1 MAAYTP
7 GVLEEPRFKSRW
19 GLILS
24 VLGIAVGTG
33 NIWRFPRIA
42 AQNGGDGGAGAFLVA
57 WLVFLFVWSVPLII
71 AEYALGRA
79 ARKGVVGTFVHHGGR
94 KRAWMG
100 GFVALTATAIMFY
113 YSVVAGWCVHYLG
126 TSLLHD
132 LPTTTAASTKVWE
145 SFQGSGLP
153 VLFHGL
159 AMLASV
165 LVVRRGVTSI
175 EKLNR
180 VLVPTLLA
188 VVLFSMIRTL
198 LLPGSFDGI
207 AYLFTPQWS
216 QLGDANVWLEA
227 LTQNA
232 WDTGAGWGL
241 ILSYAAYMSARH
253 SVVKNALITG
263 LTNNVVSLI
272 AAITIFGTV
281 FSVLG
286 AEMSRPEILA
296 VMKDS
301 GPASTGLTFI
311 WMPQLFAR
319 MALGKPLSIL
329 FFLGLSFAALSSLLS
344 MVELAARTLV
354 DHGLERGRAVIITGF
369 VGFLLGLPSA
379 LNLDV
384 LGNQDFVWG
393 VALMISG
400 LFVALLARDA
410 GLEAMRERLAAR
422 DGEWDPGRAWV
433 FILKFA
439 VPALA
444 VLLLGW
450 WLYLSATA
458 YAPDTW
464 WDPFD
469 TYSVATCLLQWGVAI
484 AVLVAVGRKLA
495 APFGGGDDDA

>member
-1 MAAYTP
+1 M
-7 GVLEEPRFKSRW
+7 
-19 GLILS
+19 ILS

-42 AQNGGDGGAGAFLVA
+42 AQNGGDEGAGAFLVA

-71 AEYALGRA
+71 AEYALGRS
-79 ARKGVVGTFVHHGGR
+79 ARRGVVGTFVHHGGA

-126 TSLLHD
+126 ASILQD
-132 LPTTTAASTKVWE
+132 LPVTTQASTAVWE
-145 SFQGSGLP
+145 GFQDSGLP
-153 VLFHGL
+153 VLFHGI
-159 AMLASV
+159 AMFVAV
-165 LVVRRGVTSI
+165 VVVRRGVTSI
-175 EKLNR
+175 ERLNR
-180 VLVPTLLA
+180 ILVPTLL
-188 VVLFSMIRTL
+188 VVVVISMIRTL
-198 LLPGSFDGI
+198 LLPGSFEGI

-216 QLGDANVWLEA
+216 QLSNANVWLEA

-253 SVVKNALITG
+253 SVVKSALITG
-263 LTNNVVSLI
+263 VTNNVVSLI
-272 AAITIFGTV
+272 AAVTIFGTV

-296 VMKDS
+296 VMKES

-311 WMPQLFAR
+311 WMPQLFAK

-329 FFLGLSFAALSSLLS
+329 FFLGLTFAALSSLLS

-354 DHGLERGRAVIITGF
+354 DHGVERGRAVVITGL
-369 VGFLLGLPSA
+369 VGFGLGIPSA
-379 LNLDV
+379 INLDV

-400 LFVALLARDA
+400 LFVAMLARDA
-410 GLEAMRERLAAR
+410 GLAKMRERMRAQE
-422 DGEWDPGRAWV
+422 GEWDPSVAWV
-433 FILKFA
+433 VILRFVVPTLA
-439 VPALA
+439 V
-444 VLLLGW
+444 VLLLW

-464 WDPFD
+464 WNPAD
-469 TYSVATCLLQWGVAI
+469 TYSVATCALQWSVAI
-484 AVLVAVGRKLA
+484 ILLVALGRRLA
-495 APFGGGDDDA
+495 APFESGGEDP